1 LSNLANPPSSAGGIY
16 EAPAPRYGESYSDR
30 KYNQEDD
37 RILLSSCRVVL
48 IPNVDYRQR
57 DRDDRYPP
65 PRSSGYED
73 ANRFGRDWERDRDR
87 DYQRDRDRDFERRD
101 QRRQNRYRE
110 RSSSPGPRRSPVSR
124 DFEEKMTIETIH
136 VGMVIGRGGDTL
148 RRIEHESGARVQ
160 FAPGEKLT
168 T

>member
-1 LSNLANPPSSAGGIY
+1 MKHRPLDMVRHIVTGTMPKMITVSFRSRS
-16 EAPAPRYGESYSDR
+16 
-30 KYNQEDD
+30 
-37 RILLSSCRVVL
+37 RVVL

-73 ANRFGRDWERDRDR
+73 GNRFSRDWERDRDR
-87 DYQRDRDRDFERRD
+87 DHQRDRDRDFERRD
-101 QRRQNRYRE
+101 QRRQPRYRE
-110 RSSSPGPRRSPVSR
+110 RSNSPGPRRSPVSR

-148 RRIEHESGARVQ
+148 RRIERESGARVQ
-160 FAPGEKLT
+160 FAPGKKLFQLEIPVG
-168 T
+168 